1 MAEKTK
7 ILILGYYLPG
17 YKVGGPLVSILN
29 IIKNLS
35 EDFNFL
41 VITPDRDFGENKPYP
56 NVQRNKWLD
65 LNSVLVYYI
74 APNFFS
80 PIVLVNQI
88 RKKAD
93 NQTVVYVNS
102 VFNFLFSISVALAKR
117 LGLVKIDNL
126 IIAPRGELFDAALGF
141 KNSQKSFFIW
151 FAKAINLYKNVLWH
165 ATTENE
171 QDFIVK
177 KLGIDPLNI
186 RIALIMSSISDA
198 DEQNDNRDTLIIENK
213 DSSLRIIF
221 LARISKDKN
230 ILFTLE
236 ILKQVTVPVV
246 FDIYGPNEEPEL
258 WGICQEKIKALPSNI
273 VVNYLGVVNREN
285 VKKTLQ
291 QYDLFF
297 LPTFAENFGHAIAES
312 LSVGTPVLLSDNTPW
327 RNLENERLGWDISL
341 GNPDLFVKAIY
352 QVASYSYEQRIENRE
367 YIKKIIK
374 KRLSNPEILNANRNL
389 FTLPFKKQQ
398 D

>member
-1 MAEKTK
+1 MLEKPK

-29 IIKNLS
+29 LIKNLS
-35 EDFNFL
+35 HDFDFMVL
-41 VITPDRDFGENKPYP
+41 TPDRDFGENEPYP
-56 NVQRNKWLD
+56 NIKRNKWLD
-65 LNSVLVYYI
+65 LNKILVFYI
-74 APNFFS
+74 KQNFFA
-80 PIVLVNQI
+80 PFVLVNQVG
-88 RKKAD
+88 KKAD
-93 NQTVVYVNS
+93 KNTVVYLNS
-102 VFNFLFSISVALAKR
+102 VFNFLFSISVVLAKR

-141 KNSQKSFFIW
+141 RDRKKSFFLK

-171 QDFIVK
+171 KDFIVK
-177 KLGIDPLNI
+177 KLAIDPKNV
-186 RIALIMSSISDA
+186 RIALIMSSISET
-198 DEQNDNRDTLIIENK
+198 DENEPINEVVSENK
-213 DSSLRIIF
+213 NNPLRIIF

-230 ILFTLE
+230 ILFTLD
-236 ILKQVTVPVV
+236 ILKAVTVPVV

-258 WGICQEKIKALPSNI
+258 WAICQEKIKKLPAHI
-273 VVNYLGVVNREN
+273 TVNYLGVVNRDN

-327 RNLENERLGWDISL
+327 RNLENERLGWDINL
-341 GNPDLFVKAIY
+341 NQPELFIKAIH
-352 QVASYSYEQRIENRE
+352 QVAASSQEERAENRI
-367 YIKKIIK
+367 YIKLAAK

-389 FTLPFKKQQ
+389 FALPFNDNQ

>member
-1 MAEKTK
+1 M
-7 ILILGYYLPG
+7 
-17 YKVGGPLVSILN
+17 
-29 IIKNLS
+29 S